1 MSLDFN
7 DAPKQQSFE
16 IIPAGTIAPVAM
28 KVRPGGTGEGGWLK
42 DSKSSDAQMLDCEFV
57 VTEGEYANRKFWSYF
72 VLFGGKL
79 NERGESIGGNIS
91 RGQLRAILESA
102 RGINPT
108 DESPQARSARAINSW
123 DDMNGMVFLC
133 RIGIQKD
140 KTGQYDDK
148 NVIKAVITPDMGE
161 YKGGGST
168 PAPAQ
173 APAPAPAPAPAFA
186 PPPPQQKPQ
195 SNPVPAWA
203 R

>member
-7 DAPKQQSFE
+7 DAPRQQSFE
-16 IIPAGTIAPVAM
+16 LIPAGTIVPVAM
-28 KVRPGGTGEGGWLK
+28 KVRPGGVGEGGWLK
-42 DSKSSDAQMLDCEFV
+42 ASQSSDAMMLDCEFV

-72 VLFGGKL
+72 VLSGGKL
-79 NERGESIGGNIS
+79 NDKGESIGGNIS

-102 RGINPT
+102 RNINPT
-108 DESPQARSARAINSW
+108 DESPQARQARSVDNW
-123 DDMNGMVFLC
+123 GDMNGMVFLC
-133 RIGIQKD
+133 RVGIQKD

-148 NVIKAVITPDMGE
+148 NVIKAVITPDMPE

-173 APAPAPAPAPAFA
+173 ASAFA

-195 SNPVPAWA
+195 NNPVPAWA